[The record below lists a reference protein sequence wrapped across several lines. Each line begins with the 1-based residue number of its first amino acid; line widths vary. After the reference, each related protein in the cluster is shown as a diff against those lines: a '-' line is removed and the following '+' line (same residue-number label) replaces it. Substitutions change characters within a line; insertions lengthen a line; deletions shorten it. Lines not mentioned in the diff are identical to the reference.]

1 MEKKKKNIA
10 IEILGD
16 IKNVSIDD
24 LTRNERLLLVMIEK
38 GSNLIMYIYLY
49 VYTHLLIFIC
59 DNVY

>member
-38 GSNLIMYIYLY
+38 GSNLVMYIYLY

-59 DNVY
+59 DNVH